1 MNLNE
6 AKQILT
12 DNGYKLIDE
21 ARNSGW
27 SEEDSAMFAADLDP
41 DTSLEEIEDLLREE
55 SYFEENPD
63 EIDEV
68 AQEIFDLL

>member
-1 MNLNE
+1 MKLNE
-6 AKQILT
+6 AKQILK
-12 DNGYKLIDE
+12 DNGYKLLDE

-27 SEEDSAMFAADLDP
+27 AEEDSEMFAAELDA

-55 SYFEENPD
+55 PYFEENPD
-63 EIDEV
+63 EIEEV

>member
-1 MNLNE
+1 MKLNE

-27 SEEDSAMFAADLDP
+27 SEDDSAMFAAELDA
-41 DTSLEEIEDLLREE
+41 DTTLEEIKDLLMEE
-55 SYFEENPD
+55 PYFEENPD

-68 AQEIFDLL
+68 ADEIFGLL

>member
-1 MNLNE
+1 MYLNE
-6 AKQILT
+6 AKQILKN
-12 DNGYKLIDE
+12 NGYKLIDE

-27 SEEDSAMFAADLDP
+27 AEEDSAMFAADLDP
-41 DTSLEEIEDLLREE
+41 DTTLEEIKDLLGEE
-55 SYFEENPD
+55 PYFEENPD

>member
-1 MNLNE
+1 MKLNE
-6 AKQILT
+6 AKQILN
-12 DNGYKLIDE
+12 DNDYILIDE

-27 SEEDSAMFAADLDP
+27 SEEDSAMFAADLDA
-41 DTSLEEIEDLLREE
+41 DTSLEEIKDLLREE
-55 SYFEENPD
+55 PYFEENPD